1 MIEITALWRGVDYK
15 TYIMY
20 VEDGKMIPSKQKM
33 FGNRKMLFFVGD
45 FSSAASYANK
55 YSKPIV
61 LQFNDL
67 DYKFYEI
74 KQLEDVRGYYY
85 TRKTIDIDVITAVW
99 KLDDKK
105 SININDWHI
114 IKKVE

>member
-1 MIEITALWRGVDYK
+1 MTTLWRGINYK

-20 VEDGKMIPSKQKM
+20 LEDNKMIPLKQKI
-33 FGNRKMLFFVGD
+33 FDNQKLLFFVGD
-45 FSSAASYANK
+45 FRTAASYANK

-85 TRKTIDIDVITAVW
+85 TRKTIDINVITAVW

-114 IKKVE
+114 IKKWSEK